1 MSDEAKELQS
11 VSRRNFL
18 ELVGKGSFT
27 AAMVAGAAGVLS
39 SSEAVA
45 QTAAEERKREKEA
58 AHVMTVATAYVLG
71 ASRSYPILQLDLKEN
86 IQNSTNGK
94 IYVKLAPVDNWEQ
107 EVRLPKKFKMAR
119 SKPLNTPSQTLHL
132 SLLLLT

>member
-1 MSDEAKELQS
+1 MSNKAKELQS

-18 ELVGKGSFT
+18 ELVGKGSFKS
-27 AAMVAGAAGVLS
+27 AMVAGATGVLS
-39 SSEAVA
+39 FSEAVA

-58 AHVMTVATAYVLG
+58 AHVITVATAYVLG

-94 IYVKLAPVDNWEQ
+94 IYVKLAPDGQFGVVGALAQKVQNGTIQ
-107 EVRLPKKFKMAR
+107 ANN
-119 SKPLNTPSQTLHL
+119 SSQTLHL

>member
-45 QTAAEERKREKEA
+45 QTAAEEHDYA
-58 AHVMTVATAYVLG
+58 AGSSGHAATE
-71 ASRSYPILQLDLKEN
+71 SR
-86 IQNSTNGK
+86 
-94 IYVKLAPVDNWEQ
+94 
-107 EVRLPKKFKMAR
+107 
-119 SKPLNTPSQTLHL
+119 
-132 SLLLLT
+132 

>member
-1 MSDEAKELQS
+1 MSDKAKELQS

-27 AAMVAGAAGVLS
+27 AAMVAGATGVLS

-58 AHVMTVATAYVLG
+58 AHVMTVATAY
-71 ASRSYPILQLDLKEN
+71 A
-86 IQNSTNGK
+86 
-94 IYVKLAPVDNWEQ
+94 WEHQ
-107 EVRLPKKFKMAR
+107 EATQF
-119 SKPLNTPSQTLHL
+119 SS
-132 SLLLLT
+132 